1 MHDNMDENNEPHTN
15 REFRRYQAWYQRAT
29 HYRLRLQWIE
39 DDYAYIESSDDE
51 DMAYDQSTRAGRQ
64 VEAGPI
70 LDRVVSQLPYF
81 SMLSCIPIH
90 STFEVSILVSA
101 TFES

>member
-1 MHDNMDENNEPHTN
+1 MDDNNEPHTN

-29 HYRLRLQWIE
+29 RYRLRVQWTRA
-39 DDYAYIESSDDE
+39 DYANIESSDDE
-51 DMAYDQSTRAGRQ
+51 DTAYDQSTRAGRQ

-81 SMLSCIPIH
+81 CTLSCITIY
-90 STFEVSILVSA
+90 
-101 TFES
+101 